1 MGPGFW
7 NNRPKMRRERRTAI
21 GAVTLFLATAW
32 PSAHAQQWDW
42 DELGTC
48 HKPEPLDIFAMRS
61 AILAAVGLS
70 STAAA
75 LVSRDGKTGRL
86 PALGWN
92 SWNEYGCDINETVFL
107 TVAQHIVD
115 LGLKDLGYEYV
126 NIDDCWSDKELRRDN
141 VTKEIIVDKV
151 KFPQGIKH
159 TVDKIH
165 ELGLKVGIYS
175 DAGTSTCGGFE
186 GSLGYEEIDAATF
199 AKWGIDYLKYDNCN
213 VPKEWFDDWKY
224 VPELWLGG
232 PPNEDQDN
240 GDPVNS
246 KTGLPAPAGYD
257 WSTSLT
263 AERYRIMRD
272 ALLAQE
278 RTIQYSLCAWGHA
291 HVEAWGNETGH
302 SWRMWGDIYP
312 EWYGQHQWSWGLMPI
327 LNHAAF
333 WSGPDVNGFWGH
345 GDWDMLEVGNGNL
358 TLQESRSHF
367 AFWAALKSPLIIGTK
382 LEGIQPEIL
391 QILSTKEL
399 VKFNQDPEFGAA
411 AQPYK
416 WGVNPDGAWNI
427 THPAEFWSGASVE
440 GTHVFV
446 LNTLSGTEK
455 KTVAFKDVP
464 GLEAGKKYV
473 VHDMWTGKDLG
484 VFEDEYVVELES
496 HDTAALRINEVKC
509 VKRAARG

>member
-1 MGPGFW
+1 
-7 NNRPKMRRERRTAI
+7 
-21 GAVTLFLATAW
+21 
-32 PSAHAQQWDW
+32 
-42 DELGTC
+42 
-48 HKPEPLDIFAMRS
+48 MRS

-75 LVSRDGKTGRL
+75 LVSRNGKTGRL

-126 NIDDCWSDKELRRDN
+126 NIDDCWSDKKLRRDN

-159 TVDKIH
+159 TVDKIQ

-175 DAGTSTCGGFE
+175 DAGTSACGGFE
-186 GSLGYEEIDAATF
+186 GSLGFEEIDAATF
-199 AKWGIDYLKYDNCN
+199 AKWGIGCKFLRRLKYDNYN

-224 VPELWLGG
+224 
-232 PPNEDQDN
+232 
-240 GDPVNS
+240 
-246 KTGLPAPAGYD
+246 TGLPAPAGYN
-257 WSTSLT
+257 WSTSVT
-263 AERYRIMRD
+263 AERYRLMRD
-272 ALLAQE
+272 ALLAQD
-278 RTIQYSLCAWGHA
+278 RTIH
-291 HVEAWGNETGH
+291 
-302 SWRMWGDIYP
+302 WRMWGDIYP

-367 AFWAALKSPLIIGTK
+367 AFWAALKSSFIISTK
-382 LEGIQPEIL
+382 LEGIQPEISE
-391 QILSTKEL
+391 ILSTKEL

-446 LNTLSGTEK
+446 LNTLSGTEE

-484 VFEDEYVVELES
+484 VFEDEYTIELES

-509 VKRAARG
+509 VKRARV

>member
-1 MGPGFW
+1 
-7 NNRPKMRRERRTAI
+7 MRRERRTAI

-224 VPELWLGG
+224 
-232 PPNEDQDN
+232 
-240 GDPVNS
+240 
-246 KTGLPAPAGYD
+246 
-257 WSTSLT
+257 
-263 AERYRIMRD
+263 
-272 ALLAQE
+272 
-278 RTIQYSLCAWGHA
+278 YSLCAWGHA

>member
-1 MGPGFW
+1 
-7 NNRPKMRRERRTAI
+7 MRREGNLKAS
-21 GAVTLFLATAW
+21 AVLLCLATACV
-32 PSAHAQQWDW
+32 SVHAQQWDW

-48 HKPEPLDIFAMRS
+48 HRPLPADLFAMRS
-61 AILAAVGLS
+61 AHLLPASLAGLGLS
-70 STAAA
+70 RTAAA
-75 LVSRDGKTGRL
+75 LVSRDGVTGRL

-107 TVAQHIVD
+107 TVAQHMVD
-115 LGLKDLGYEYV
+115 YGLKDLGYEYV
-126 NIDDCWSDKELRRDN
+126 NIDDCWSDKVLRRDN
-141 VTKEIIVDKV
+141 ATKEIVVDAV
-151 KFPQGIKH
+151 KFPRGIKY
-159 TVDKIH
+159 VADRIH
-165 ELGLKVGIYS
+165 AMGLKVGIYS

-232 PPNEDQDN
+232 PPNENQDN

-246 KTGLPAPAGYD
+246 KTGKPAPAGYD
-257 WSTSLT
+257 WSTSVT
-263 AERYRIMRD
+263 AERYRLMRD

-358 TLQESRSHF
+358 TYEESRSHF

-382 LEGIQPEIL
+382 LEGIRPEIL
-391 QILSTKEL
+391 AILANREL
-399 VKFNQDPEFGAA
+399 VAFNQDPVFAGA

-416 WGVNPDGAWNI
+416 WGINPDGAWNL
-427 THPAEFWSGASVE
+427 THPAEFWAGESVK

-446 LNTLSGTEK
+446 LNTLAGTEEK
-455 KTVAFKDVP
+455 AIAFADVP
-464 GLEAGKKYV
+464 GLEAGKRYA
-473 VHDMWTGKDLG
+473 VHDMWTGEDLG
-484 VFEDEYVVELES
+484 VFEGEVRVELKS

-509 VKRAARG
+509 VPRPARA